1 MTRGKRIAMA
11 PYTYFI
17 YEEQNGVVFL
27 TINRPPLNIFSLA
40 AVQEFS
46 QILDSLKSHQ
56 DISILVLSG
65 AGGKSFSAG
74 LEIKEHLPEK
84 VGEILLNFHQIFHKL
99 AALPQ
104 IIIAMI
110 RGYCLGG
117 GCELVSF
124 CDMAVA
130 EEEAIFGQ
138 PEIHV
143 GCFPPVGAAI
153 LPELMG
159 HKAASEL
166 VLTGRHIPAE
176 EAKTL
181 GLVNRV
187 VPAHLLLEN
196 VEQIVNSLRQKS
208 PVVLKLAKQA
218 LRGNQDEYFKK
229 NLNRVEQI
237 YLQHL
242 IHTEDCREGIV
253 AFLEKRRPQWTGK

>member
-1 MTRGKRIAMA
+1 MM
-11 PYTYFI
+11 PYTYFL
-17 YEEQNGVVFL
+17 YEEQNETVFL
-27 TINRPPLNIFSLA
+27 TINRPPLNILSLA
-40 AVQEFS
+40 AIQELS
-46 QILDSLKSHQ
+46 QVLDHLKSRQ

-65 AGGKSFSAG
+65 AEGKAFSAG
-74 LEIKEHLPEK
+74 LEIKEHMPEK

-117 GCELVSF
+117 GSELVAF
-124 CDMAVA
+124 CDMAIA

-159 HKAASEL
+159 LKAAFEL
-166 VLTGRHIPAE
+166 VLTGRHIPAG

-187 VPAHLLLEN
+187 VPGHLLDEN
-196 VEQIVNSLRQKS
+196 IEQIINSLRQKS
-208 PVVLKLAKQA
+208 SIVLKLAKQA
-218 LRGNQDEYFKK
+218 LRGHQDEYFKK
-229 NLNRVEQI
+229 NLSRVEQI

-253 AFLEKRRPQWTGK
+253 AFLEKRRPQWSGR